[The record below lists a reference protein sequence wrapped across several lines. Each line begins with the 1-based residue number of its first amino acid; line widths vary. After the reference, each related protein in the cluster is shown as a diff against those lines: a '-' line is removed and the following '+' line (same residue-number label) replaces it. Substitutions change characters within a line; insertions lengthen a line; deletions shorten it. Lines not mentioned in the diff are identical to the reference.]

1 MPPKIA
7 GLLAVS
13 LGVQIYLFPVLL
25 SYFGV
30 FPYITVVANLPIVP
44 LAGISLGLEMT
55 YLALYPVF
63 LPLAVIIAETNL
75 FVISTILRL
84 NMVFSRVPTISVRG
98 FPPYLIILYFALV
111 TAVILL
117 LTRKHTKNCQ
127 V

>member
-1 MPPKIA
+1 MPPIIA
-7 GLLAVS
+7 RPLAVS
-13 LGVQIYLFPVLL
+13 SGVQIYLFPVLL

-44 LAGISLGLEMT
+44 LAFMSLGLEMI

-63 LPLAVIIAETNL
+63 LPLAVILAETNL
-75 FVISTILRL
+75 FVITTILRL
-84 NMVFSRVPTISVRG
+84 NMVFSRVPPISVRS
-98 FPPYLIILYFALV
+98 FPQYLIIIYFALV

-117 LTRKHTKNCQ
+117 LTGKHKKNCQ